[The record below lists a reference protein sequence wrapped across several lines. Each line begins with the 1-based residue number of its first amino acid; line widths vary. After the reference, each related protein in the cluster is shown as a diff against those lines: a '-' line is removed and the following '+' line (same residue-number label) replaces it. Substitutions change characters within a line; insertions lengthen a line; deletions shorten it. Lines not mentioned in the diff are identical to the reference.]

1 MKMNVGVW
9 IGIIAGIFGFV
20 VAIGSVLTTAGPE
33 GIYIA
38 GGILVFAVGMGL
50 LFYKLL
56 IGPMMLN
63 SRLQKTGIP
72 AKALIKE
79 VRDTGVT
86 INNSPQVKLVLEL
99 KNSLGQRYSATVRVL
114 VSRLQPY
121 VYQPGMTVPV
131 LVDPKDEN
139 KMVIDTN
146 NTGQQNT
153 RAGNVAGKSLSSIQ
167 ELQLKEELMKDQQLG
182 DAIRLTGLP
191 ARAIVKKFTL
201 LGVNING
208 NNPYAQM
215 ELEVLPKDEPS
226 FSATVKGV
234 IKEESVSKY
243 QPGEEIFVKYDAAD
257 KGKVAVEHS

>member
-1 MKMNVGVW
+1 MKMNAGVW

-20 VAIGSVLTTAGPE
+20 VAIGSVLATAGPE

-38 GGILVFAVGMGL
+38 GGILAFAAGMGF

-72 AKALIKE
+72 AKAIIKE

-86 INNSPQVKLVLEL
+86 INNNPQVKLVQEL
-99 KNSLGQRYSATVRVL
+99 KNSLGQRYSSTVRVL

-121 VYQPGMTVPV
+121 VYQPGMTVGV

-146 NTGQQNT
+146 SSSRQNKTNNT
-153 RAGNVAGKSLSSIQ
+153 RSSGLTSMQEILLRE
-167 ELQLKEELMKDQQLG
+167 ELQKDEQQA
-182 DAIRLTGLP
+182 DTIRLSGLP
-191 ARAIVKKFTL
+191 ARAIVKSCTF
-201 LGVNING
+201 LGIHING
-208 NNPYAQM
+208 NDPYTRI
-215 ELEVLPKDEPS
+215 EIEVLPTDAPS

-234 IKEESVSKY
+234 IKEEAVAKY
-243 QPGEEIFVKYDAAD
+243 QPGVEIFVKYDAVD
-257 KGKVAVEHS
+257 KKKVAIVYD